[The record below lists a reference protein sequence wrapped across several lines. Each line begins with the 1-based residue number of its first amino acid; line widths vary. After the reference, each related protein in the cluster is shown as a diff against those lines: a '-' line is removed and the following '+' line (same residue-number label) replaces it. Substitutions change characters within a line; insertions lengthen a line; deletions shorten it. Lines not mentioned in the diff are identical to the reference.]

1 VFNIFDTPIAFPLY
15 SYKTQRETLHTLQ
28 DPNRNLHYRWFI
40 LGLAMVLNMTV
51 SIYQY
56 SWSLF
61 AHNLREELGWGLA
74 AVSLTFTIFQL
85 TNFSQPFTGALA
97 DARGPRGVGIAGA
110 LMVGLGFLLSSQ
122 ASAPWQ
128 LWVCF
133 GVGGVG
139 VGAVSGLAS
148 AAAIKWF
155 PDRRGLA
162 SGLTAFG
169 YGAGTAIFNWMIQA
183 LLKALGVR
191 STFIYVGLLM
201 LAVLLPAVLLFK
213 YPPEAW
219 TPAKAGRS
227 SASSSPSRDFTPGE
241 MLRTPQWF
249 LIYFCF
255 TFSISTILI
264 FAAQMKMIS
273 REFGIPPSHF
283 DLLLILFPLGNG
295 ISRIFGGIVSDRIG
309 RERTMV
315 IFYLLLG
322 LSVFAL
328 TLFGTRPLV
337 FVILVF
343 LCALLGGAPF
353 ALYGATIGDYYG
365 PRYATT
371 NFGITHTAKAW
382 AGFISGWL
390 CGLLVAWS
398 GSYKLPLLLIA
409 ACTFAAGVL
418 SHPRLLK
425 PPRHRD
431 RSPAIHGS

>member
-1 VFNIFDTPIAFPLY
+1 MRPPIGSPV
-15 SYKTQRETLHTLQ
+15 SPVREVGRSL
-28 DPNRNLHYRWFI
+28 RYRWFI
-40 LGLAMVLNMTV
+40 LSLAMLLNMTV

-61 AHNLREELGWGLA
+61 ANNLHEELGWSLA
-74 AVSLTFTIFQL
+74 AISLTFTIFQL

-97 DARGPRGVGIAGA
+97 DARGPKGVGIGGA
-110 LMVGLGFLLSSQ
+110 LLVGVGFLLSSR

-133 GVGGVG
+133 GLGGIG
-139 VGAVSGLAS
+139 VGALSGLAS

-155 PDRRGLA
+155 PDKRGLA
-162 SGLTAFG
+162 SGMTAFG

-191 STFIYVGLLM
+191 STFIYLGLLM
-201 LAVLLPAVLLFK
+201 LAILLPAVLLFK

-219 TPAKAGRS
+219 TPAPAGQS
-227 SASSSPSRDFTPGE
+227 PKSSPAFSNYTPGE

-249 LIYFCF
+249 LIYFSF
-255 TFSISTILI
+255 TFAISTILVL
-264 FAAQMKMIS
+264 AAQMKMIA
-273 REFGIPPSHF
+273 REFGIPPAHF

-295 ISRIFGGIVSDRIG
+295 ISRIFGGVVSDRIG

-315 IFYLLLG
+315 VFYSLLS
-322 LSVFAL
+322 LSVFTL
-328 TLFGTRPLV
+328 TVFGTHPVV
-337 FVILVF
+337 FVIFVF

-353 ALYGATIGDYYG
+353 ALYAATIGDYYG
-365 PRYATT
+365 PKHATT

-390 CGLLVAWS
+390 TGFLVALS
-398 GSYKLPLLLIA
+398 GSYRLPLIIIGVCTLA
-409 ACTFAAGVL
+409 AAVL

-425 PPRHRD
+425 PPRRLK
-431 RSPAIHGS
+431 

>member
-1 VFNIFDTPIAFPLY
+1 MASPL
-15 SYKTQRETLHTLQ
+15 SPVPELGRS
-28 DPNRNLHYRWFI
+28 PRYRWFI
-40 LGLAMVLNMTV
+40 LSLAMLLNMTV

-61 AHNLREELGWGLA
+61 ANNLQEELGWSLA
-74 AVSLTFTIFQL
+74 AISLTFTIFQL

-97 DARGPRGVGIAGA
+97 DARGPKGVGIGGA
-110 LMVGLGFLLSSQ
+110 LLVGLGFLLSSR
-122 ASAPWQ
+122 ASAPWH

-133 GVGGVG
+133 GLGGIG
-139 VGAVSGLAS
+139 VGALSGLAS

-155 PDRRGLA
+155 PDKRGLA

-191 STFIYVGLLM
+191 STFIYMGLLM
-201 LAVLLPAVLLFK
+201 LAILLPAVLLFK

-219 TPAKAGRS
+219 APAPSGRS
-227 SASSSPSRDFTPGE
+227 PKSSPALRDYTPGE

-249 LIYFCF
+249 LIYFAF
-255 TFSISTILI
+255 TFAISTILV
-264 FAAQMKMIS
+264 FAAQMKMIA
-273 REFGIPPSHF
+273 REFGIPPAHF

-295 ISRIFGGIVSDRIG
+295 LSRIFGGAVSDRIG

-315 IFYLLLG
+315 IFYVLLS
-322 LSVFAL
+322 LSVFTL
-328 TLFGTRPLV
+328 TVFGTHPVV
-337 FVILVF
+337 FVIFVF

-353 ALYGATIGDYYG
+353 ALYAATIGDYYG
-365 PRYATT
+365 PKHATT

-390 CGLLVAWS
+390 SGFLVALS
-398 GSYKLPLLLIA
+398 GSYRLPLILIGVCTLA
-409 ACTFAAGVL
+409 AAVL

-425 PPRHRD
+425 PPRR
-431 RSPAIHGS
+431 PA